1 MELTDKQIKSL
12 EEDGVDKWV
21 VPVIEYDGELGF
33 EIPDVLMDYLDL
45 KVGDVIS
52 WQQEGEGFYLTK
64 VHADQ
69 G

>member
-45 KVGDVIS
+45 KVGDVFL
-52 WQQEGEGFYLTK
+52 GNKRVKAFT
-64 VHADQ
+64 
-69 G
+69 